1 MSPEIES
8 SAEKCWQRVWLA
20 RTRVVRRTEQRN
32 QKRLV
37 FPLHVS
43 YALGLKT
50 RGGGDDNNSDYDDNN
65 SRYLYPLK

>member
-1 MSPEIES
+1 MSPELKS

-20 RTRVVRRTEQRN
+20 RTQVVRRTGQRN

-43 YALGLKT
+43 YALGRET
-50 RGGGDDNNSDYDDNN
+50 RGDGDDNNSDDDNN
-65 SRYLYPLK
+65 NSQYLYPIK